1 MSTLFEGTAPRGHI
15 AMAGIA
21 DNRRMHDTASPIAP
35 PADAGTRPPKIG
47 FVSLGCPKALT
58 DSELILTQ
66 LSAEGYATSKTFA
79 GADLVI
85 VNTCGFIDDAVKES
99 LDTIGEALAANGRVI
114 VTGCLGA
121 KAGDDGSGN
130 LVRQMHPSVLAVTGP
145 HATQE
150 VMDAVHLHLP
160 KPHDPFVDLV
170 PAARAEFRGIAG
182 IKLTPRHYAY
192 LKISEGCNHRCTFC
206 IIPSMRGDL
215 VSRPVGDVLAE
226 ARALFESGVKE
237 LLVVSQDT
245 SAYGVDVKY
254 RTGFF
259 DGRPVK
265 TRMTELCDA
274 LATLGAAHGAWVRLH
289 YVYPYPHVDEL
300 LPMMAGGRVLPYL
313 DVPFQHS
320 HPDVLRRMKR
330 PASGEKNLDRLLKWR
345 EACPEL
351 VVRSTFIA
359 GFPGETEAE
368 FSHMLDFVREAQ
380 IDRAGCFAYS
390 PVKGAAA
397 NELPGALP
405 AELREERRARFM
417 AVAEAVSIARLQRR
431 VGATMQ
437 VLIDKAPALGRKGG
451 VGRSYADAPEIDGT
465 VRLLPPEK
473 VSKTLKMGE
482 FTRARIVGVEGHDLI
497 GQPI

>member
-1 MSTLFEGTAPRGHI
+1 MASVPLREIPMESTTCSTPESPANGGREPTI
-15 AMAGIA
+15 A
-21 DNRRMHDTASPIAP
+21 
-35 PADAGTRPPKIG
+35 

-66 LSAEGYATSKTFA
+66 LRAEGYGTSKTYA
-79 GADLVI
+79 GADLVV

-99 LDTIGEALAANGRVI
+99 LDTIGEALAENGKVI

-121 KAGDDGSGN
+121 KAGHASDN
-130 LVRQMHPSVLAVTGP
+130 LVREVHPKVLAVTGP

-150 VMDAVHLHLP
+150 VMDAVHRHVP

-170 PAARAEFRGIAG
+170 PPQG

-215 VSRPVGDVLAE
+215 DSRAVGEVLGE
-226 ARALFESGVKE
+226 AQRLFEAGVKE

-245 SAYGVDVKY
+245 SAYGVDVQY
-254 RTGFF
+254 RTGFW

-265 TRMTELCDA
+265 TRMLDLCERLGEL
-274 LATLGAAHGAWVRLH
+274 AAKHGAWVRLH
-289 YVYPYPHVDEL
+289 YVYPYPHVDQVIPL
-300 LPMMAGGRVLPYL
+300 MAEGRILPYL
-313 DVPFQHS
+313 DVPFQHA
-320 HPDVLRRMKR
+320 HPDVLKRMKR
-330 PASGEKNLDRLLKWR
+330 PASGERNLERLLRWR

-368 FSHMLDFVREAQ
+368 FEALLDFLREAK

-390 PVKGAAA
+390 PVEGAAA
-397 NELPGALP
+397 NELPGQLP
-405 AELREERRARFM
+405 QEVREERRARFM
-417 AVAEAVSIARLQRR
+417 AVAEAISAERLRRR

-437 VLIDKAPALGRKGG
+437 VLVDKAPAMGRKGG
-451 VGRSYADAPEIDGT
+451 VGRSYADAPEIDGV

-473 VSKTLKMGE
+473 ASKTLKVGE
-482 FTRARIVGVEGHDLI
+482 FTRARIVAAEGHDLV
-497 GQPI
+497 GLPV

>member
-1 MSTLFEGTAPRGHI
+1 ML
-15 AMAGIA
+15 
-21 DNRRMHDTASPIAP
+21 DNRRMSEPITST
-35 PADAGTRPPKIG
+35 ADATPSVG

-66 LSAEGYATSKTFA
+66 LAAEGYRTSKTFA

-121 KAGDDGSGN
+121 KAGEGGGN
-130 LVRQMHPSVLAVTGP
+130 LVRQMHPKVLAVTGP

-150 VMDAVHLHLP
+150 VMDAVHMHLP

-170 PAARAEFRGIAG
+170 PPQGV
-182 IKLTPRHYAY
+182 KLTPKHYAY

-215 VSRPVGDVLAE
+215 VSRPVGDVLTE
-226 ARALFESGVKE
+226 ARALLNAGVRE

-265 TRMTELCDA
+265 TRMTELCEQLA
-274 LATLGAAHGAWVRLH
+274 LLAEPFGAWIRLH

-300 LPMMAGGRVLPYL
+300 LPLMAAGRILPYL
-313 DVPFQHS
+313 DVPLQHS
-320 HPDVLRRMKR
+320 HPAVLRRMKR
-330 PASGEKNLDRLLKWR
+330 PASGERNLERIQAWR
-345 EACPEL
+345 QACPQL
-351 VVRSTFIA
+351 VLRSTFIA
-359 GFPGETEAE
+359 GFPGETEEE
-368 FSHMLDFVREAQ
+368 FEHLLGFLREAE

-390 PVKGAAA
+390 PVAGAAA

-405 AELREERRARFM
+405 AELREERRARVM
-417 AVAEAVSIARLQRR
+417 AVAETMSTQRLARR
-431 VGATMQ
+431 VGATLQ
-437 VLIDKAPALGRKGG
+437 VLVDHAPALGRKGG
-451 VGRSYADAPEIDGT
+451 TGRSYADAPEIDGT
-465 VRLLPPEK
+465 VRLLPPAK
-473 VSKTLKMGE
+473 ASTRIQTGE
-482 FTRARIVGVEGHDLI
+482 FVRARVVATEGHDLI
-497 GQPI
+497 AQAL